1 MFFNVFMPY
10 RGKYLKI
17 QAIKIPFHRSRIRKK
32 EYMKTAAKN
41 LKVIN
46 KLKPE
51 QHGLQVLP
59 GLIVDSCEKIIPAGD
74 TAYYCPVRLIGA

>member
-1 MFFNVFMPY
+1 MPY

-32 EYMKTAAKN
+32 EYMKTAVKN

-51 QHGLQVLP
+51 QHGLH
-59 GLIVDSCEKIIPAGD
+59 
-74 TAYYCPVRLIGA
+74 YRFCPN

>member
-1 MFFNVFMPY
+1 
-10 RGKYLKI
+10 
-17 QAIKIPFHRSRIRKK
+17 
-32 EYMKTAAKN
+32 MKTAVKN

-59 GLIVDSCEKIIPAGD
+59 GLIIDSCEKIIPAGE